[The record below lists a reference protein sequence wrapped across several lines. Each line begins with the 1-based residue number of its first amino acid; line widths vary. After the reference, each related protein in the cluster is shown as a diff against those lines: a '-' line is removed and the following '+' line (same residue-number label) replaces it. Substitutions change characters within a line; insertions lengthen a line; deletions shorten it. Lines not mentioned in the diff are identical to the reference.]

1 MIFMTKEIKVA
12 LIGLDTSHTI
22 EFAKRIQAADCPPDQ
37 KITGLRAT
45 ACLRFSTPFQNED
58 GLNAR
63 QKQLEGWGVRVT
75 TDFDDAVKGCD
86 AIMIEINDPSY
97 HLGYFKK
104 CAVLG
109 KPIFLDKPLADN
121 IENGLEIVRLAK
133 ENKIKAIST
142 SPLRF
147 DANLIKACGEMPN
160 PAQVTVYGPLGIA
173 PAGSS
178 IVWYGVHSFEM
189 LEKAMGKES
198 ACVTVRTD
206 GAGVVAIVDYPDKRR
221 GVVELTKGA
230 WIYGGTLRDS
240 KAAISYSVAAG
251 NFYASMM
258 KDVEKFF
265 RTGEAN
271 FNIEDAVEVMAML
284 DAAERSF
291 KSGKTETVY
300 RY

>member
-1 MIFMTKEIKVA
+1 MPKEIKVA

-37 KITGLRAT
+37 KISGLKVT

-63 QKQLEGWGVRVT
+63 QKQLEGWGIRVT
-75 TDFDDAVKGCD
+75 TDFDEAVKGCD
-86 AIMIEINDPSY
+86 AIMLEINDASY
-97 HLGYFKK
+97 HLEYFKR
-104 CAVLG
+104 CATSG

-133 ENKIKAIST
+133 ENKVNVISA
-142 SPLRF
+142 SSLRF
-147 DANLIKACGEMPN
+147 DENLINACVEMPRPTLVN
-160 PAQVTVYGPLGIA
+160 VYGPLGIA

-178 IVWYGVHSFEM
+178 IVWYGVHTFEM
-189 LEKAMGKES
+189 LEKAMGKGA
-198 ACVTVRTD
+198 ACITVRAD

-221 GVVELTKGA
+221 GIAELTKGA

-240 KAAISYSVAAG
+240 KTAISYSVAAG
-251 NFYASMM
+251 NLYVRIM
-258 KDVEKFF
+258 KEVEKFF
-265 RTGEAN
+265 RTGESG
-271 FNIEDAVEVMAML
+271 FSLEDTVEVMAML

-291 KSGKTETVY
+291 RSGRTETVY
-300 RY
+300 R

>member
-1 MIFMTKEIKVA
+1 MSKEIKVA

-22 EFAKRIQAADCPPDQ
+22 EFARRIQAPDCPPDQ
-37 KITGLRAT
+37 KISGLRAT

-63 QKQLEGWGVRVT
+63 QKQLEDWGIKVT
-75 TDFDDAVKGCD
+75 TDFDDAVRGCD
-86 AIMIEINDPSY
+86 ALMLEINDASY
-97 HLGYFKK
+97 HLEYFKK
-104 CAVLG
+104 CAALG

-133 ENKIKAIST
+133 ENKVNAIS
-142 SPLRF
+142 SSSLRF
-147 DANLIKACGEMPN
+147 DADLIKACTEMPK
-160 PAQVTVYGPLGIA
+160 PTLVSVYGPLGIA

-178 IVWYGVHSFEM
+178 IIWYGVHAFEM
-189 LEKAMGKES
+189 LEKAMGKGS
-198 ACVTVRTD
+198 ACVTVKTD
-206 GAGVVAIVDYPDKRR
+206 GAGVVAIVDYPDKKR

-240 KAAISYSVAAG
+240 KVAIPYSVASG
-251 NFYASMM
+251 NLYTNIMREI
-258 KDVEKFF
+258 EKFF
-265 RTGEAN
+265 RTGEAS
-271 FNIEDAVEVMAML
+271 FNLEDTVEVMAML

-300 RY
+300 R

>member
-1 MIFMTKEIKVA
+1 MPKEIKVA

-22 EFAKRIQAADCPPDQ
+22 EFARRIQAADCPPEH
-37 KITGLRAT
+37 KITGLVVS
-45 ACLRFSTPFQNED
+45 ACLRFETPFQKEE

-63 QKQLEGWGVRVT
+63 QKTLEGWGIKVT
-75 TDFDDAVKGCD
+75 TDFDEAVKGCD
-86 AIMIEINDPSY
+86 AIMIEINDPAY
-97 HLGYFKK
+97 HLEYFKK

-109 KPIFLDKPLADN
+109 KPVFLDKPLADN

-133 ENKIKAIST
+133 ENKIKAISA

-147 DANLIKACGEMPN
+147 DANLIKACEELPE
-160 PAQVTVYGPLGIA
+160 PTQVNVYGPLGIA

-178 IVWYGVHSFEM
+178 IVWYGVHAFEM
-189 LEKAMGKES
+189 LEKAIGKGS
-198 ACVTVRTD
+198 ACITVRSD

-230 WIYGGTLRDS
+230 WVYGGTLRDS
-240 KAAISYSVAAG
+240 KAAVSYLVAG
-251 NFYASMM
+251 GTFYTSLM

-271 FNIEDAVEVMAML
+271 FSLEDTVEVMAML
-284 DAAERSF
+284 DAAERSL
-291 KSGKTETVY
+291 KSGRTETVY
-300 RY
+300 R